1 MGSVD
6 GTYIHPAGNAGS
18 MEYKLRYSYEDESV
32 SSYSDVD
39 PLFNT
44 FLDSRGLLDASITFY
59 DAQNRFYVRLLGANL
74 TDKKY
79 RTGALSV
86 ATLWIM
92 TAYASPRYF
101 GLEFGGKLGW

>member
-1 MGSVD
+1 
-6 GTYIHPAGNAGS
+6 
-18 MEYKLRYSYEDESV
+18 
-32 SSYSDVD
+32 
-39 PLFNT
+39 
-44 FLDSRGLLDASITFY
+44 LDASITFY
-59 DAQNRFYVRLLGANL
+59 DAQNRFYFRLLGANL

-92 TAYASPRYF
+92 SAYGSPRYF